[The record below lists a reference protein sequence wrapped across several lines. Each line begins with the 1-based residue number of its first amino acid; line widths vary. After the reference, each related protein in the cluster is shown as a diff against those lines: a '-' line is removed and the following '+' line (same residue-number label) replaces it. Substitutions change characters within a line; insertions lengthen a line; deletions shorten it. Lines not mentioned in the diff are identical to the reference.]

1 MCGNTANNVSYG
13 IEHNCGSLQ
22 FALSKVMPSYH
33 APGSPAHC
41 AHGTKCLV
49 SKGPDAVFV
58 LLASQLLL
66 FLCVQDP
73 VVARLK
79 DVVDDFKELLPLVQE
94 LSNPALQARH
104 WQDIFDIIG
113 ASIPTNA
120 SGIGRWCLSEPVLA
134 P

>member
-1 MCGNTANNVSYG
+1 VY
-13 IEHNCGSLQ
+13 
-22 FALSKVMPSYH
+22 
-33 APGSPAHC
+33 
-41 AHGTKCLV
+41 
-49 SKGPDAVFV
+49 
-58 LLASQLLL
+58 
-66 FLCVQDP
+66 VQDP

-94 LSNPALQARH
+94 LGNPALQAQH

-120 SGIGRWCLSEPVLA
+120 SGTGRWCLSEPGLH